1 MVDLKTHRILDMI
14 NSREYEAVRA
24 WLKTYENLRII
35 SRDGSITYHN
45 AIIDA
50 HPNAIQISDRFHLL
64 KNLTSYAT
72 DYLKRELK
80 AHIVISLSQ
89 NENHVED
96 KIQVLSKSDENRKL
110 TLKEKYEQIERL
122 LSEGYSKTK
131 ICKDINMDVRAYDKL
146 ISMTPQE
153 RESSFQTKLMT
164 IHEEK
169 VKLKMER
176 VNEVRELKKLGYNNC
191 EISKCTG
198 LDTSTI
204 RKYLDENFNPVHV
217 SYGKKRN
224 GKLSR
229 YINDINLMLEK
240 GIMGSIIEAKI
251 RELGY
256 EGSSSTVRHYISDWK
271 RRWKFFYDKTKK
283 QGIKT
288 ATIERKDILKL
299 LYHPIER
306 VKAISQEYFERI
318 CNENSCFEKI
328 YNIVWKFKKMLIDKE
343 VDKLNDWIEEA
354 QNLQIREIDSFV
366 IGLQRDIDAVKN
378 AIKYN
383 YNNGLAEGSVN
394 KLKVIKRIMYGR
406 CSFETLR
413 IKTLQLE
420 KMYKFN

>member
-1 MVDLKTHRILDMI
+1 MVDLKTYRILDMI

-204 RKYLDENFNPVHV
+204 RKYLD
-217 SYGKKRN
+217 
-224 GKLSR
+224 
-229 YINDINLMLEK
+229 
-240 GIMGSIIEAKI
+240 
-251 RELGY
+251 
-256 EGSSSTVRHYISDWK
+256 
-271 RRWKFFYDKTKK
+271 
-283 QGIKT
+283 
-288 ATIERKDILKL
+288 
-299 LYHPIER
+299 
-306 VKAISQEYFERI
+306 
-318 CNENSCFEKI
+318 
-328 YNIVWKFKKMLIDKE
+328 
-343 VDKLNDWIEEA
+343 
-354 QNLQIREIDSFV
+354 
-366 IGLQRDIDAVKN
+366 
-378 AIKYN
+378 
-383 YNNGLAEGSVN
+383 
-394 KLKVIKRIMYGR
+394 
-406 CSFETLR
+406 
-413 IKTLQLE
+413 
-420 KMYKFN
+420 